1 MSERITKAATAVG
14 ADVTEEMLAKINKHT
29 LHPLTAEEVYVYR
42 VAMCDNKVDRDN
54 EAFTRRALDKL
65 AELFVG
71 RTMLS
76 DHKWTASGQV
86 ARIFDAKVE
95 EADGETGTDERAVRL
110 VASCYLPRTPQ
121 NADLITA
128 IDAGIAKEV
137 SVGCAVETCRC
148 SVCGANK
155 RKTWCEHR
163 PGAEYE
169 GAKCYV
175 ALDDP
180 TDAYELSFV
189 AVPAQPEAGVIKS
202 YGAKRPE
209 ERGGNAGGEK
219 VSARIRTAEAFAF
232 AKNKKSKEE
241 RDNEQDYAQSVGA
254 D

>member
-1 MSERITKAATAVG
+1 MSEKITKAATAVG

-29 LHPLTAEEVYVYR
+29 LHPMTADEVYVYR
-42 VAMCDNKVDRDN
+42 VAMCDNKIDRDN
-54 EAFTRRALDKL
+54 EAFTRSALEKL
-65 AELFVG
+65 AGLFVG

-86 ARIFDAKVE
+86 ARIFDATVE
-95 EADGETGTDERAVRL
+95 DADGETGTGERAARL

-148 SVCGANK
+148 SVCGGNK
-155 RKTWCEHR
+155 RKVWCDHR
-163 PGAEYE
+163 PGAEYK
-169 GAKCYV
+169 GTKCFV

-202 YGAKRPE
+202 YGAKQPE
-209 ERGGNAGGEK
+209 ETDKTASGK

-232 AKNKKSKEE
+232 VENKKSKEE
-241 RDNEQDYAQSVGA
+241 RDNEQDHA
-254 D
+254 